1 MMAIVMDLHR
11 ARIDVRLERVVGI
24 GKRFKFEWAS
34 RGLRMDVARK
44 RDNRGGAGQ
53 EFAAGGGG
61 ADGPGNPPKDRAG
74 PLPNTSLPPFL
85 PPPTTNPPPPPP
97 TQPTAP

>member
-1 MMAIVMDLHR
+1 MDLHR

-53 EFAAGGGG
+53 EFAAGGGRG
-61 ADGPGNPPKDRAG
+61 ARQCSPPKERAVAV
-74 PLPNTSLPPFL
+74 PNTSRRRFVSRGTRAHPASR
-85 PPPTTNPPPPPP
+85 PTKPAASP
-97 TQPTAP
+97 AP

>member
-53 EFAAGGGG
+53 EFAAGGGRG
-61 ADGPGNPPKDRAG
+61 ARPRSLQNGRGVGVPDTSYRRFISRRSLAQAASRTEYTPP
-74 PLPNTSLPPFL
+74 
-85 PPPTTNPPPPPP
+85 
-97 TQPTAP
+97 